1 MRYMKTMNSFS
12 RGVASLAFAA
22 LLLAVGPATAGDGGQ
37 DPELDLVEIDTA
49 DLFDPTLLQTEEPFT
64 PFLDPACSLYRVGD
78 TKTRAITS
86 GETVL
91 DYVMVSLPVEAHQ
104 WVLAQLDADLG
115 EYNPFLWRIFRY
127 NPDSEAY
134 DECDDIQDIRPGIG
148 YWIISGSE
156 FTLSLDGWRTT
167 EAYTYPLALEPG
179 WNQIGN
185 PFEEPV
191 VWADVE
197 AYDSLGDEVVYTS
210 VLSQDN
216 TVTGRTLWAYTEE
229 ERYVSTS
236 RLRPFEGYWVKNHT
250 DHEVFLLIP
259 SPLADKPDRS
269 ASDSPDQPEKQPP
282 PPPGGFDDLSP
293 MGGGGCFISTS
304 IAYSR

>member
-1 MRYMKTMNSFS
+1 MLS
-12 RGVASLAFAA
+12 RGVASLTLAA
-22 LLLAVGPATAGDGGQ
+22 LLLAVGPAAADDGGQ
-37 DPELDLVEIDTA
+37 DLELDFVEIDVA
-49 DLFDPTLLQTEEPFT
+49 DLFDPALLQAEEPFT
-64 PFLDPACSLYRVGD
+64 PFLDPTCSLYRTGD
-78 TKTRAITS
+78 TSIKAITS

-115 EYNPFLWRIFRY
+115 KYNPFLWRIFRY

-134 DECDDIQDIRPGIG
+134 DECDDIQDIRPGLG

-156 FTLSLDGWRTT
+156 FTLSLDGWCTT

-191 VWADVE
+191 AWADVE
-197 AYDSLGDEVVYTS
+197 AYDSLGGGLVYTS
-210 VLSQDN
+210 VLSRDN
-216 TVTGRTLWAYTEE
+216 TVTGQTLWAYAADG
-229 ERYVSTS
+229 RYVSAG

-259 SPLADKPDRS
+259 SPLADKPS
-269 ASDSPDQPEKQPP
+269 GSSISTAPESEEEQPP
-282 PPPGGFDDLSP
+282 PPPGGFDDLLP
-293 MGGGGCFISTS
+293 MSGGGCFISTGM
-304 IAYSR
+304 YR